1 MAGKIINK
9 FKEPKYAEF
18 SRKDLVIDI
27 KNGILYYKSN
37 LGVHRISSG
46 LATDTFGS
54 GDITNVTNFNV
65 GIPDTFKNDGIRVGD
80 SSITGTLT
88 ITEDS
93 IIIGDTT
100 IEGDITIGGDTTI
113 TGSIVI
119 NQSASFGNV
128 IPNPGLNVN
137 AVVSPTT
144 ASNNQIIGPSSFFE
158 AGDLVNISTGSYN
171 QTVRIEDINGS
182 VSMSITTNWAGPP
195 TGSFIYNVDPDLFV
209 VKASDGKTEL
219 KLDNRG
225 NLDIDGGLTA
235 DLPSATRT
243 KIVFY
248 DDATGIFTHQSA
260 SLIGEGILSSSGQI
274 ADDISGSFTSI
285 SASIATDIVAASQ
298 TFKSDGIRV
307 GDAQITGSLIVTE
320 TITAQEF
327 HTEFISSSIIFQSG
341 STIFGNTTDDTHKF
355 TGTLSISGSGVGHI
369 TASGNISASGTI
381 TADTFVGTFKGALSS
396 SAQIANDITGSW
408 QGELSS
414 SVYLQQ
420 VSDTISGSWKYN
432 QNLLSSSA
440 QIDDDISG
448 SLGINADLIRSLTAA
463 GISGS
468 YQGEGVLSSS
478 TQIADDISGSWQ
490 SQYFNTLSA
499 NIISGSWQSQYF
511 STLSATTITGSWKY
525 NQNLLSSSAQI
536 KNDISGS
543 LGANADLIRSLTAAG
558 ISGSYQGEGV
568 LSSSAQ
574 IKDDISGSLGANAD
588 LIRSLTAEGISGS
601 SPFTA
606 TSISGSL
613 GANADLIRS
622 LTATTISGSS
632 PFTATS
638 ITGSWKYNQNLL
650 SSSAQIKDD
659 ISGSWQSQYFNTLTA
674 AAISGSFQ
682 NHVPGLLSSSTQ
694 IKDDISGSLGT
705 NADLIRSLTA
715 TGISGSSPFT
725 ATSITGSWK
734 YNQNLLSS
742 SAQIKNDISGSLGV
756 NADLIR
762 SLTAAGI
769 SGSYQGEGVLSSS
782 AQIKDDISG
791 SLGANADLIRSLT
804 ATTISGSSPFTATS
818 ITGSWKYN
826 QNLLSSS
833 AQIKDDISG
842 SWQSQYFNTLS
853 AAIIS
858 GSNPFTADSISGSLG
873 TNADLIRSLTA
884 EGISGSSPFT
894 ADSISGSLGANA
906 DLIRTLT
913 ATTISGSSPFT
924 ATSIT
929 GSWKYNQNLLSSS
942 AQIKD
947 DISGS
952 LGANADL
959 IRSLTATTISGS
971 SPFTATSI
979 SGSLGANADLIRS
992 LTATTIS
999 GSSPFTATSITGSWK
1014 YNQNLLSS
1022 SAQIKDD
1029 ISGSWQGELSSSV
1042 YLQQVSDTISG
1053 SSPFTA
1059 DSISGS
1065 WQSQNFNTLTA
1076 AAISG
1081 SFLLNTTD
1089 TLDGDLTVTGKITAQ
1104 EFHTEFVSASI
1115 IYTSG
1120 STQFGDT
1127 SDDIHTFS
1135 GSIHVIDA
1143 GNITAS
1149 NNISASGIVSG
1160 ISGSFPGI
1168 KTEHIQ
1174 AFFPNS
1180 GIKIGRVED
1189 DSEYFEIDDTFL
1201 MMVGDGT
1208 PILKVHKDAS
1218 AVTIG
1223 NNVAVP
1229 QNQTFTVGG
1238 SISSSGTV
1246 TFSGLVNNPSNHI
1259 LYYDRTIGALT
1270 FGDVSS
1276 SLNLTGMLS
1285 SSSQIEDDISGS
1297 WQGELSS
1304 SVYLQQVSDTI
1315 SGSLGANADLIRTLT
1330 AAGISGSNP
1339 FTADSISGSLGA
1351 NADLIRTLTADGIS
1365 GSLGANADLIRT
1377 LTADGISGS
1386 LGANADLIRSLTA
1399 ATISGSN
1406 PFTADS
1412 ISGSLGA
1419 NADLIRSLTAA
1430 TISGSNPFTA
1440 DSISGSLGANADLIR
1455 TLTATTISGSN
1466 PFTADSI
1473 SGSLGANADL
1483 IRSLTATTISGS
1495 NPFTADS
1502 ISGSLGANADLIR
1515 TLTAATISGS
1525 NPFTADSISG
1535 SLGANADLIRSL
1547 TATTISGSNPFTADS
1562 ISGSLGANADL
1573 IRSLTAAGISGSWQ
1587 LQNFANLSAAGISGS
1602 FLLNTT
1608 DRLTGDLN
1616 VTRHITASDGNI
1628 SASGDLLGDKLVID
1642 NFTSIETV
1650 ANTGRLFEDGDLTAI
1665 EVGRSNTP
1673 NKNISLFGPITA
1685 SGNISASGNIT
1696 SSGLFADGPISSSGT
1711 ITGLH
1716 GDFNLSL
1723 RVDGSDI
1730 SLDSTGTL
1738 NIDNENTTNGITI
1751 GTQTDLVPISIGHTT
1766 SITTIN
1772 DDLVVIGDIT
1782 ASNIS
1787 ASGTGSFGDINLP
1800 DDGKLHLGYSNDLQ
1814 IYHDGS
1820 NSYIKDKGDG
1830 FLFIQGSNS
1839 LILESATGE
1848 NYFKGD
1854 ADGAVTL
1861 YHDNSIK
1868 LETAESGI
1876 NITGNITAS
1885 NNISS
1890 SNITAITASI
1900 QHLDGPEG
1908 GEISFF
1914 EGNPT
1919 LKGEDGAQITLSDEA
1934 TISGGNNTLRVGTIV
1949 NVNTTHVTASG
1960 NISASGHI
1968 TASSINLP
1976 KLNEV
1981 STTKALFYDVDF
1993 GTVSYGT
2000 AATNYSAATISGSL
2014 GANADLIRTLTA
2026 DGISGSLGANA
2037 DLIRILTAG
2046 GISGSLGANADLIR
2060 TLTADGIS
2068 GSWQSQDFANLSA
2081 AGISGSFL
2089 LNTTDILDG
2098 DLTVTGK
2105 ITAQEFHTEFVSASI
2120 IFSSGSTQFGDTSDD
2135 IHTFSGSIHVIDAG
2149 NITASNNISAS
2160 GLLFASASDAA
2171 GQPYLT
2177 VLVDTGS
2184 GRFYYTG
2191 SYGGGGGGEG
2201 IGFPYAGSDAITN
2214 DPAQAVITGSLFV
2227 SGSGHITAS
2236 GNISAS
2242 GGIITDNIQVMHDLI
2257 AANVFLPGQGKISFD
2272 DSLDGS
2278 DQFIQGT
2285 DHNITIDGDNQ
2296 VNINADVAINLNQI
2310 VSASANIHVP
2320 HGSIFDGLA
2329 KIAKKT
2335 EQALSLSGSG
2345 GNLLGGL
2352 SFQKVTGT
2360 GTAESS
2366 LANSN
2371 FDGDSA
2377 FLLKLNLDKLED
2389 KTENIGVDFPFQ
2401 ATNTYIAYK
2410 SGSHADH
2417 NTFKTSLATIFEKVA
2432 DGVTIQF
2439 SEGNSTLKAIMDGG
2453 TISASSF
2460 SSPSQGTHRT
2470 TINGVN
2476 TDVDLGLQTTDSPT
2490 FNHITASGGVSASSG
2505 VTSSGLFATEKI
2517 VISNNKKILGKKTG
2531 GAERDLIHINNGNVV
2546 TVGNSFEKLRF
2557 KSKAGE
2563 AIIVDENIA
2572 MGSGRSVDVNFGSFV
2587 ASGSSELLFRT
2598 LTNGTQPK
2606 EISINNFG
2614 GVGNI
2619 TASGV
2624 ISASGHI
2631 TASSINLPL
2640 LNEVSTTNT
2649 LFYNSNDGTVS
2660 YGTAATNY
2668 SAATISGSLG
2678 VNADL
2683 IRSLTAAGISGSFLL
2698 NTTDTLTGN
2707 LTVTGDI
2714 TASNIS
2720 ASSLLFASSSNAAGN
2735 PYLTVLVDTGSG
2747 RFYYT
2752 GSYGGGGGGGS
2763 ADNLGDHTATQTLDM
2778 GGFTISGAKDIF
2790 IEERIYHKGDPDTN
2804 IKFNTDEI
2812 IFSAGGTSFFK
2823 LKETTQNEVV
2833 INDGS
2838 GDVDFRIESDSDTK
2852 LFFTDGGNSRV
2863 AIGTNDPKNK
2873 FQVMIGGGTN
2883 NNGIQIVRNDSTTT
2897 GNEILGGIGFDSNDG
2912 DIPDSILKSSAYVAA
2927 YASQT
2932 HGNSAKGGYLTFGT
2946 TPDNQAQN
2954 TLSSERIRIQSDGK
2968 VGINTTTPSS
2978 VLDVSGTIKGTHVKA
2993 TTSVSASGIGLGRVD
3008 DVEGGLGITVD
3019 NTTKPYSPKI
3029 TFDPGGT
3036 QNGIIT
3042 SGDPNL
3048 SGNDP
3053 FTVRT
3058 GVTIDNSHNLNVAG
3072 DIIAFYASDKRLK
3085 DNVTPISNP
3094 IKKILQIGG
3103 YSFDWNEKQDTYK
3116 GHDIGVIA
3124 QEVEKVLPE
3133 VVETRENGYKA
3144 VKYQKMVPLLIEA
3157 IKDQQK
3163 QIDELKEMIK
3173 KLTK

>member
-65 GIPDTFKNDGIRVGD
+65 GIPDTFKSDGIRVGD

-88 ITEDS
+88 ITGNNIIS
-93 IIIGDTT
+93 GNNTITGNIIIG
-100 IEGDITIGGDTTI
+100 G
-113 TGSIVI
+113 
-119 NQSASFGNV
+119 NASFGDI
-128 IPNPGLNVN
+128 IPSPGLNV
-137 AVVSPTT
+137 ALGSSAIT
-144 ASNNQIIGPSSFFE
+144 ASAGSNQIEGPTSLFLNN
-158 AGDLVNISTGSYN
+158 DLIKISTGSFT
-171 QTVRIEDINGS
+171 QTVRVGNVLGS
-182 VSMSITTNWAGPP
+182 VSMSIDTNWLGNTIS
-195 TGSFIYNVDPDLFV
+195 TGSHDFFVDPDLLV
-209 VKASDGKTEL
+209 VKASDGKKEL
-219 KLDNRG
+219 VLDRRG
-225 NLDIDGGLTA
+225 NLDVDGNITVDSITA
-235 DLPSATRT
+235 DLAIANTPHLVYYNNS
-243 KIVFY
+243 
-248 DDATGIFTHQSA
+248 TGLFTHQSA

-543 LGANADLIRSLTAAG
+543 LGANADLIRTLTAAG

-650 SSSAQIKDD
+650 SSSTQIKDD

-742 SAQIKNDISGSLGV
+742 SAQIKNDISGSLGA
-756 NADLIR
+756 NADLVR

-1065 WQSQNFNTLTA
+1065 WLSQDFNTLTA

-1089 TLDGDLTVTGKITAQ
+1089 ILDGDLTVTGKITAQ

-1115 IYTSG
+1115 IFSSG

-1149 NNISASGIVSG
+1149 GNISSSGTIIANEYYADSAPIVDYITGTNTLRFAGGGAKSLFYGDLATLQNISSNGHITASGNISASGDVIADNLYVEGGKIYGNEAYNNFIRFNDSSSLVKIQSKTYIKFDGSSGQKEVTVNEGTNDIDFVVKGASNNPLFKTDSATNQIGMHGVGTPAADLHLGGNLKTNSHITASGNISASGIVSG

-1174 AFFPNS
+1174 TSFPNS

-1189 DSEYFEIDDTFL
+1189 DTEYFEIDDTFL

-1270 FGDVSS
+1270 FGDVSG
-1276 SLNLTGMLS
+1276 SLNLTGILS

-1304 SVYLQQVSDTI
+1304 SVYLQQVSDI
-1315 SGSLGANADLIRTLT
+1315 
-1330 AAGISGSNP
+1330 
-1339 FTADSISGSLGA
+1339 
-1351 NADLIRTLTADGIS
+1351 
-1365 GSLGANADLIRT
+1365 
-1377 LTADGISGS
+1377 
-1386 LGANADLIRSLTA
+1386 
-1399 ATISGSN
+1399 
-1406 PFTADS
+1406 
-1412 ISGSLGA
+1412 
-1419 NADLIRSLTAA
+1419 
-1430 TISGSNPFTA
+1430 
-1440 DSISGSLGANADLIR
+1440 
-1455 TLTATTISGSN
+1455 
-1466 PFTADSI
+1466 
-1473 SGSLGANADL
+1473 
-1483 IRSLTATTISGS
+1483 
-1495 NPFTADS
+1495 
-1502 ISGSLGANADLIR
+1502 
-1515 TLTAATISGS
+1515 
-1525 NPFTADSISG
+1525 
-1535 SLGANADLIRSL
+1535 
-1547 TATTISGSNPFTADS
+1547 
-1562 ISGSLGANADL
+1562 
-1573 IRSLTAAGISGSWQ
+1573 ISGSWQ
-1587 LQNFANLSAAGISGS
+1587 SQDFTNLSAAGISGS

-1608 DRLTGDLN
+1608 DTLTGDLN

-1628 SASGDLLGDKLVID
+1628 SASGDLLGDRLIID
-1642 NFTSIETV
+1642 NLTSIETNGG
-1650 ANTGRLFEDGDLTAI
+1650 NTGRLFEDGSITAI
-1665 EVGRSNTP
+1665 EVGRGSAPLSKT
-1673 NKNISLFGPITA
+1673 ISLFGPVTA
-1685 SGNISASGNIT
+1685 SGNISASGEILANSANIT
-1696 SSGLFADGPISSSGT
+1696 GHVLISDTDNDKYFGSNVNLILNADADQNSGASARNIIFQ
-1711 ITGLH
+1711 
-1716 GDFNLSL
+1716 N
-1723 RVDGSDI
+1723 RGSEVAR
-1730 SLDSTGTL
+1730 
-1738 NIDNENTTNGITI
+1738 IDALGN
-1751 GTQTDLVPISIGHTT
+1751 
-1766 SITTIN
+1766 
-1772 DDLVVIGDIT
+1772 IT
-1782 ASNIS
+1782 ASANIS

-1800 DDGKLHLGYSNDLQ
+1800 DDGKLHLGDSNDLQ

-1854 ADGAVTL
+1854 ADGAVKL

-1876 NITGNITAS
+1876 NITGNITS
-1885 NNISS
+1885 SGNILVQGTYDG
-1890 SNITAITASI
+1890 NITA
-1900 QHLDGPEG
+1900 
-1908 GEISFF
+1908 
-1914 EGNPT
+1914 
-1919 LKGEDGAQITLSDEA
+1919 
-1934 TISGGNNTLRVGTIV
+1934 SGI
-1949 NVNTTHVTASG
+1949 
-1960 NISASGHI
+1960 ISASGHI

-2014 GANADLIRTLTA
+2014 GANADLIRTLT
-2026 DGISGSLGANA
+2026 
-2037 DLIRILTAG
+2037 TE

-2089 LNTTDILDG
+2089 LNTTDTLDG
-2098 DLTVTGK
+2098 DLTVTG
-2105 ITAQEFHTEFVSASI
+2105 ILTAQEFHTEFVSSSI
-2120 IFSSGSTQFGDTSDD
+2120 IYTSGSTQFGNSSDD
-2135 IHTFSGSIHVIDAG
+2135 IHTFTGNISVSGSTAG
-2149 NITASNNISAS
+2149 HITASGDISAS

-2191 SYGGGGGGEG
+2191 SYGGGGSGGGEG

-2236 GNISAS
+2236 GKISS
-2242 GGIITDNIQVMHDLI
+2242 SGIITNNII

-2272 DSLDGS
+2272 DSLNGT
-2278 DQFIQGT
+2278 DQFIQGN
-2285 DHNITIDGDNQ
+2285 DNNITVDGDNQ
-2296 VNINADVAINLNQI
+2296 INLKADLQVNLDTPI
-2310 VSASANIHVP
+2310 VSSSGTIHIP
-2320 HGSIFDGLA
+2320 SGKILDGTAKVALKTLA
-2329 KIAKKT
+2329 
-2335 EQALSLSGSG
+2335 ALKLSGSTG
-2345 GNLLGGL
+2345 DSGNTSGLGFIKE
-2352 SFQKVTGT
+2352 SVADST
-2360 GTAESS
+2360 TAS
-2366 LANSN
+2366 LANSS
-2371 FDGDSA
+2371 FDGSSP
-2377 FLLKLNLDKLED
+2377 FHLRLNLENLEQR
-2389 KTENIGVDFPFQ
+2389 VDSGGDPLSIKPRNAIMAFSSGSDPRS
-2401 ATNTYIAYK
+2401 NTYRATIAQVGQGLVGFDSGQTFLTYNEGLDAMQVVFPIGMV
-2410 SGSHADH
+2410 SGSQ
-2417 NTFKTSLATIFEKVA
+2417 T
-2432 DGVTIQF
+2432 
-2439 SEGNSTLKAIMDGG
+2439 
-2453 TISASSF
+2453 F
-2460 SSPSQGTHRT
+2460 SSPSQGTLRSVV
-2470 TINGVN
+2470 NGVTTN
-2476 TDVDLGLQTTDSPT
+2476 VDLGLQTTDNVI
-2490 FNHITASGGVSASSG
+2490 FNQITASGHISASG
-2505 VTSSGLFATEKI
+2505 NITSSGLFATEKI

-2531 GAERDLIHINNGNVV
+2531 GNERDLIHINNGNVV
-2546 TVGNSFEKLRF
+2546 VVGNSFEKLRF
-2557 KSKAGE
+2557 KSKSGE
-2563 AIIVDENIA
+2563 GIIVDEDIA

-2598 LTNGTQPK
+2598 LTSGTQPK

-2640 LNEVSTTNT
+2640 LNEISTTNT

-2660 YGTAATNY
+2660 YGTAASNFTAD
-2668 SAATISGSLG
+2668 SISGSLG
-2678 VNADL
+2678 ANADL
-2683 IRSLTAAGISGSFLL
+2683 IRSLTANGISGSFLL

-2778 GGFTISGAKDIF
+2778 SGFTISGAKDIF
-2790 IEERIYHKGDPDTN
+2790 IEERIYHKDDPHTN
-2804 IKFNTDEI
+2804 IKFDNDKI
-2812 IFSAGGTSFFK
+2812 SFNAGGTGF
-2823 LKETTQNEVV
+2823 LRLNNTTQDEVV
-2833 INDGS
+2833 INDG
-2838 GDVDFRIESDSDTK
+2838 GTDIDFRIESANTEDI
-2852 LFFTDGGNSRV
+2852 FFVQGNGAGKVS
-2863 AIGTNDPKNK
+2863 IGANNGFTNSGAPLNK
-2873 FQVMIGGGTN
+2873 FQINFHGADGD
-2883 NNGIQIVRNDSTTT
+2883 NGLQFVRIDNQVL
-2897 GNEILGGIGFDSNDG
+2897 GNETLGGIGFDSNNG
-2912 DIPDSILKSSAYVAA
+2912 DVPSSIFEASAYIAGFAA
-2927 YASQT
+2927 EQHT
-2932 HGNSAKGGYLTFGT
+2932 VNDKGGYLTFGT
-2946 TPDNQAQN
+2946 APINQDQN
-2954 TLSSERIRIQSDGK
+2954 TVSSERMRITADGY
-2968 VGINTTTPSS
+2968 VGINTTNPGCS
-2978 VLDVSGTIKGTHVKA
+2978 LQVSGVIKASTA
-2993 TTSVSASGIGLGRVD
+2993 VSASGIGLGRVD
-3008 DVEGGLGITVD
+3008 ELEGGLGITVD

-3029 TFDPGGT
+3029 TFNPGGT

-3042 SGDPNL
+3042 SGDPNGGTDL
-3048 SGNDP
+3048 Y
-3053 FTVRT
+3053 TVRT
-3058 GVTIDNSHNLNVAG
+3058 GVTVDLSHNLHVGG
-3072 DIIAFYASDKRLK
+3072 DIIAFAVSDKRYK
-3085 DNVTPISNP
+3085 DNITPITNP

-3103 YSFDWNEKQDTYK
+3103 YSFDWNKKQDTYS
-3116 GHDIGVIA
+3116 GHDVGVIA
-3124 QEVEKVLPE
+3124 QEIEKVLPE
-3133 VVETRENGYKA
+3133 VVDTRENGYKA
-3144 VKYQKMVPLLIEA
+3144 VRYNKIIPLLIEG

>member
-525 NQNLLSSSAQI
+525 NQNLLSSSAQIKDDISGSLGANADLIRTLTAAGISGSYQGEGVLSSSAQI

-1365 GSLGANADLIRT
+1365 GSLGANADLIR
-1377 LTADGISGS
+1377 
-1386 LGANADLIRSLTA
+1386 SLTA

-1430 TISGSNPFTA
+1430 
-1440 DSISGSLGANADLIR
+1440 
-1455 TLTATTISGSN
+1455 
-1466 PFTADSI
+1466 
-1473 SGSLGANADL
+1473 
-1483 IRSLTATTISGS
+1483 
-1495 NPFTADS
+1495 
-1502 ISGSLGANADLIR
+1502 
-1515 TLTAATISGS
+1515 
-1525 NPFTADSISG
+1525 
-1535 SLGANADLIRSL
+1535 
-1547 TATTISGSNPFTADS
+1547 TISGSNPFTADS

-2046 GISGSLGANADLIR
+2046 GI
-2060 TLTADGIS
+2060 
-2068 GSWQSQDFANLSA
+2068 
-2081 AGISGSFL
+2081 
-2089 LNTTDILDG
+2089 
-2098 DLTVTGK
+2098 
-2105 ITAQEFHTEFVSASI
+2105 
-2120 IFSSGSTQFGDTSDD
+2120 
-2135 IHTFSGSIHVIDAG
+2135 
-2149 NITASNNISAS
+2149 
-2160 GLLFASASDAA
+2160 
-2171 GQPYLT
+2171 
-2177 VLVDTGS
+2177 
-2184 GRFYYTG
+2184 
-2191 SYGGGGGGEG
+2191 
-2201 IGFPYAGSDAITN
+2201 
-2214 DPAQAVITGSLFV
+2214 
-2227 SGSGHITAS
+2227 
-2236 GNISAS
+2236 
-2242 GGIITDNIQVMHDLI
+2242 
-2257 AANVFLPGQGKISFD
+2257 
-2272 DSLDGS
+2272 
-2278 DQFIQGT
+2278 
-2285 DHNITIDGDNQ
+2285 
-2296 VNINADVAINLNQI
+2296 
-2310 VSASANIHVP
+2310 
-2320 HGSIFDGLA
+2320 
-2329 KIAKKT
+2329 
-2335 EQALSLSGSG
+2335 
-2345 GNLLGGL
+2345 
-2352 SFQKVTGT
+2352 
-2360 GTAESS
+2360 
-2366 LANSN
+2366 
-2371 FDGDSA
+2371 
-2377 FLLKLNLDKLED
+2377 
-2389 KTENIGVDFPFQ
+2389 
-2401 ATNTYIAYK
+2401 
-2410 SGSHADH
+2410 
-2417 NTFKTSLATIFEKVA
+2417 
-2432 DGVTIQF
+2432 
-2439 SEGNSTLKAIMDGG
+2439 
-2453 TISASSF
+2453 
-2460 SSPSQGTHRT
+2460 
-2470 TINGVN
+2470 
-2476 TDVDLGLQTTDSPT
+2476 
-2490 FNHITASGGVSASSG
+2490 
-2505 VTSSGLFATEKI
+2505 
-2517 VISNNKKILGKKTG
+2517 
-2531 GAERDLIHINNGNVV
+2531 
-2546 TVGNSFEKLRF
+2546 
-2557 KSKAGE
+2557 
-2563 AIIVDENIA
+2563 
-2572 MGSGRSVDVNFGSFV
+2572 
-2587 ASGSSELLFRT
+2587 
-2598 LTNGTQPK
+2598 
-2606 EISINNFG
+2606 
-2614 GVGNI
+2614 
-2619 TASGV
+2619 
-2624 ISASGHI
+2624 
-2631 TASSINLPL
+2631 
-2640 LNEVSTTNT
+2640 
-2649 LFYNSNDGTVS
+2649 
-2660 YGTAATNY
+2660 
-2668 SAATISGSLG
+2668 
-2678 VNADL
+2678 
-2683 IRSLTAAGISGSFLL
+2683 
-2698 NTTDTLTGN
+2698 
-2707 LTVTGDI
+2707 
-2714 TASNIS
+2714 
-2720 ASSLLFASSSNAAGN
+2720 
-2735 PYLTVLVDTGSG
+2735 
-2747 RFYYT
+2747 
-2752 GSYGGGGGGGS
+2752 
-2763 ADNLGDHTATQTLDM
+2763 
-2778 GGFTISGAKDIF
+2778 
-2790 IEERIYHKGDPDTN
+2790 
-2804 IKFNTDEI
+2804 
-2812 IFSAGGTSFFK
+2812 
-2823 LKETTQNEVV
+2823 
-2833 INDGS
+2833 
-2838 GDVDFRIESDSDTK
+2838 
-2852 LFFTDGGNSRV
+2852 
-2863 AIGTNDPKNK
+2863 
-2873 FQVMIGGGTN
+2873 
-2883 NNGIQIVRNDSTTT
+2883 
-2897 GNEILGGIGFDSNDG
+2897 
-2912 DIPDSILKSSAYVAA
+2912 
-2927 YASQT
+2927 
-2932 HGNSAKGGYLTFGT
+2932 
-2946 TPDNQAQN
+2946 
-2954 TLSSERIRIQSDGK
+2954 
-2968 VGINTTTPSS
+2968 
-2978 VLDVSGTIKGTHVKA
+2978 
-2993 TTSVSASGIGLGRVD
+2993 
-3008 DVEGGLGITVD
+3008 
-3019 NTTKPYSPKI
+3019 
-3029 TFDPGGT
+3029 
-3036 QNGIIT
+3036 
-3042 SGDPNL
+3042 
-3048 SGNDP
+3048 
-3053 FTVRT
+3053 
-3058 GVTIDNSHNLNVAG
+3058 
-3072 DIIAFYASDKRLK
+3072 
-3085 DNVTPISNP
+3085 
-3094 IKKILQIGG
+3094 
-3103 YSFDWNEKQDTYK
+3103 
-3116 GHDIGVIA
+3116 
-3124 QEVEKVLPE
+3124 
-3133 VVETRENGYKA
+3133 
-3144 VKYQKMVPLLIEA
+3144 
-3157 IKDQQK
+3157 
-3163 QIDELKEMIK
+3163 
-3173 KLTK
+3173 